1 VPKILV
7 SYRRDDSAAYA
18 GRLADRLKEHF
29 GRDNVFVDID
39 NIRPGDD
46 FVQRI
51 DQSIASCD
59 VLVAVIGKSWL
70 TAADS
75 QGHRRL
81 DREDD
86 FVRMEIAKAL
96 ECHRRVIPALV
107 GDAAMPAATQLPQDL
122 VALSRRQAIEI
133 SDSRF
138 HQDVDHL
145 IEALAHSP
153 GLSPQPE
160 PVRQPLR
167 EPGRQVAG
175 TLLRRLWIV
184 GGAIAIAALVIVGYW
199 SSLSRKTPTGQS
211 TAAGNTLNVPPS
223 ASAPA
228 AEISP
233 AAGSTSTTPASP
245 ASAGN
250 GELTAPAIAPP
261 PAGKTGIQVV
271 WRGTTSAPCYL
282 FDETGTKALSPKGT
296 VFAWECSRDMGI
308 WDAAPGK
315 YQIKF
320 GEVADTMPPLPITVT
335 KGQVQRIEPRL
346 GQLRLHWNGSNRI
359 LWYLLDH
366 TGEKTLSSVGVISA
380 WDCESGAVCTRDL
393 GPGSYMVKVDAAGYQ
408 PVKVTVTPFHITDV
422 SIP

>member
-1 VPKILV
+1 MPRILV
-7 SYRRDDSAAYA
+7 NYRRDDSAPYA
-18 GRLADRLKEHF
+18 GRLADRLKKHF
-29 GRDNVFVDID
+29 GSDHVFVDID
-39 NIRPGDD
+39 NIRPGED

-51 DQSIASCD
+51 DQSIAACD

-107 GDAAMPAATQLPQDL
+107 GDATMPAATQLPQDL
-122 VALSRRQAIEI
+122 VALSRKQAVEI

-138 HQDVDHL
+138 HQDVDNL
-145 IEALAHSP
+145 IEALADSP
-153 GLSPQPE
+153 GLSPQPKLI
-160 PVRQPLR
+160 RQPLR
-167 EPGRQVAG
+167 ERGRQVVR
-175 TLLRRLWIV
+175 TLLRKRWIV
-184 GGAIAIAALVIVGYW
+184 GAAIAIAALFLIGYW
-199 SSLSRKTPTGQS
+199 FSRSRNTPSAQS
-211 TAAGNTLNVPPS
+211 TAA
-223 ASAPA
+223 
-228 AEISP
+228 E
-233 AAGSTSTTPASP
+233 STSTTPGSL

-250 GELTAPAIAPP
+250 GELSAPAMDPP

-271 WRGTTSAPCYL
+271 WRGSTSVPCYL
-282 FDETGTKALSPKGT
+282 FDETGTKALSPESV
-296 VFAWECSRDMGI
+296 VFAWQCARDQGL

-320 GEVADTMPPLPITVT
+320 GEVADTMPPMPITVT
-335 KGQVQRIEPRL
+335 KGQVVRAEPPV

-359 LWYLLDH
+359 AWYLLDQ
-366 TGEKTLSSVGVISA
+366 TGQKTLSPASVVFA
-380 WDCESGAVCTRDL
+380 WACEAGAVCTRDL
-393 GPGSYMVKVDAAGYQ
+393 GPGSYLLKVDAAGYQ
-408 PVKVTVTPFHITDV
+408 PVKVTIKTFRITDV